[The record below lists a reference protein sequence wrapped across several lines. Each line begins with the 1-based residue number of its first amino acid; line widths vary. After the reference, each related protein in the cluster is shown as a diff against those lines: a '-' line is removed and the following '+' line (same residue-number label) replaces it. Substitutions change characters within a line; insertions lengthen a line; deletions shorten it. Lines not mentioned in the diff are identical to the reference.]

1 MLDHP
6 RFIVPLRQ
14 ASSSQ
19 IPGATQD
26 EHAPACSSEV
36 VPLRS
41 WMPQRST
48 TSMLPHCCS
57 ERPARGS
64 AACLRSIQPTF
75 LLSCFVHNQAAKCFE
90 RMHGH
95 SLQIGASC
103 QARVAD

>member
-57 ERPARGS
+57 ERPARGQCCLPQVHS
-64 AACLRSIQPTF
+64 AYIFAQ
-75 LLSCFVHNQAAKCFE
+75 LLCA
-90 RMHGH
+90 
-95 SLQIGASC
+95 
-103 QARVAD
+103 